1 LRMVFA
7 MGMLIGAS
15 LGCTFGFVLS
25 GILRSSKLADIT
37 DTKVKRSTEQ
47 IGLTHPGGGSYS
59 FGRRPARSPSLN
71 TIFGNKHRQ
80 GR

>member
-1 LRMVFA
+1 MVFA

-37 DTKVKRSTEQ
+37 ETKVERPTPAVDHILS
-47 IGLTHPGGGSYS
+47 GAA
-59 FGRRPARSPSLN
+59 RRAHIP
-71 TIFGNKHRQ
+71 
-80 GR
+80 